1 MNEVAVKQKR
11 AVAYVR
17 VSTTEQAEQGYSIDA
32 QIQTIKQYCQR
43 QNLDLVEVYADR
55 GISGKSLNKR
65 QQLQA
70 LLAGAQ
76 RDEFEMVVI
85 WKNSRLARNV
95 KLLLEIVDTLQA
107 HNIELYSISENFRI
121 DTASGKLML
130 QVMASVSEF
139 ERNEISENVLLGMK
153 KRARDGY
160 TNGNRVLG
168 YDNVKLEDGT
178 KTLSV
183 NEDEARIVRF
193 IFDAYLQRQGLRSIA
208 NVANHRGYQTKRGNS
223 FSTTAIR
230 DILRNP
236 VYVGLVQYGK
246 YEQWELKGR
255 RGKMADPILVRGKHP
270 AIISQATWDQVQT
283 RLKAQ
288 SRTPKWNQQGANSLT
303 GLLRCPECG
312 GPMAA
317 SNTTNTLKD
326 GTKKRI
332 RYYSCAN
339 FRNKGTT
346 VCHANSIRADE
357 AEALVSEKLMLVLC
371 EPNIGQKVVQQMTTK
386 WSEQQQLLQQL
397 ILSKQQ
403 NIDELGQKK
412 QRLLDTIEEEP
423 LVKADLEPRIHQL
436 TVEQVH
442 IEADIQVLQNRAQEK
457 PEDVLA
463 QNVDQLLRLVASIVS
478 EQATKT
484 LKAIYQVFIES
495 VTFDRQ
501 KKLVW
506 VHMRFDDEVIASL
519 KQYEKGTSKTG
530 VPFLHGDRAIKFSI

>member
-1 MNEVAVKQKR
+1 MNEIAVKQKR

-32 QIQTIKQYCQR
+32 QIQTIKQYCRR
-43 QNLDLVEVYADR
+43 QDLDLVEVYADR
-55 GISGKSLNKR
+55 GISGKSLSKR

-168 YDNVKLEDGT
+168 YDNTKLTDGT
-178 KTLSV
+178 KILSV
-183 NEDEARIVRF
+183 NEDEARVVRF
-193 IFDAYLQRQGLRSIA
+193 IFDTYLQHQGLRSIA
-208 NVANHRGYQTKRGNS
+208 NEANHRGYQTKRGNS

-246 YEQWELKGR
+246 YEQWELKRR
-255 RGKMADPILVRGKHP
+255 RGKMADPILVRGNHT

-288 SRTPKWNQQGANSLT
+288 TRMPKWNQQGANLLT
-303 GLLRCPECG
+303 GLLRCPECS

-339 FRNKGTT
+339 FRNKGTA

-357 AEALVSEKLMLVLC
+357 AEALVAEKLMQVLR
-371 EPNIGQKVVQQMTTK
+371 EPHIGQKVVQQMTTK

-397 ILSKQQ
+397 IVSKQQ
-403 NIDELGQKK
+403 NIDELIQKQ
-412 QRLLDTIEEEP
+412 QRLQATIDEEP

-436 TVEQVH
+436 IVERVQV
-442 IEADIQVLQNRAQEK
+442 EADIRALKNKAQEE

-463 QNVDQLLRLVASIVS
+463 QNVDQLLQLVAAIIS

-495 VTFDRQ
+495 VTFDRR

-506 VHMRFDDEVIASL
+506 VHMRFDDGVLASL

>member
-1 MNEVAVKQKR
+1 MDRVAVKQKR

-55 GISGKSLNKR
+55 GISGKSLSKR

-168 YDNVKLEDGT
+168 YDNTKLADGT
-178 KTLSV
+178 KTLAV
-183 NEDEARIVRF
+183 NEDEARVVRF
-193 IFDAYLQRQGLRSIA
+193 IFDAYLQHQGLRSIA
-208 NVANHRGYQTKRGNS
+208 NEANHRGYQTKRGNS

-246 YEQWELKGR
+246 YEQWELKRR

-288 SRTPKWNQQGANSLT
+288 SRTPKWNQQGANLLT

-339 FRNKGTT
+339 FRNKGTA
-346 VCHANSIRADE
+346 VCHANSIQADE
-357 AEALVSEKLMLVLC
+357 AEALVAEKLMLVLR
-371 EPNIGQKVVQQMTTK
+371 EPYIGQKVVRQMTTK

-506 VHMRFDDEVIASL
+506 VHMRFDDEVLASL
-519 KQYEKGTSKTG
+519 KQYKKGTSQAD
-530 VPFLHGDRAIKFSI
+530 VPFLHGDQVVKFSI

>member
-32 QIQTIKQYCQR
+32 QIQTIKQYCHR

-55 GISGKSLNKR
+55 GISGKSLSKR

-168 YDNVKLEDGT
+168 YDNTKLADGT
-178 KTLSV
+178 KTLAV
-183 NEDEARIVRF
+183 NEDEARVVRF
-193 IFDAYLQRQGLRSIA
+193 IFDTYLQHQGLRSIA
-208 NVANHRGYQTKRGNS
+208 NEANHRGYQTKRGNS

-246 YEQWELKGR
+246 YEQWELKRR

-288 SRTPKWNQQGANSLT
+288 SRTPKWNQQGANLLT

-339 FRNKGTT
+339 FRNKGTA

-357 AEALVSEKLMLVLC
+357 AEALVAEKLMLVLC

-423 LVKADLEPRIHQL
+423 LIKADLEPRIHQL

-442 IEADIQVLQNRAQEK
+442 IEADLQALKNRAQEK

-495 VTFDRQ
+495 VTFDRR

-506 VHMRFDDEVIASL
+506 VHMRFDDEVITSL
-519 KQYEKGTSKTG
+519 KQYEKGTSQAG
-530 VPFLHGDRAIKFSI
+530 VPFLHGTKLIKFSI